1 MVRKVFEK
9 AGLIPGLQ
17 PGPRPL
23 PGAAVPVEPGRPR
36 TAPGTM
42 MGFLTAQSS
51 AIHEAEGLRERVKE
65 LEDAAPLRKLDPLS
79 IKPSRWA
86 NRHEASFA
94 TTEFRALK
102 AEISAAG
109 GNVQP
114 IKVRPV
120 AVLNGS
126 TPPLGGQFELIF
138 GHRRHRACLDL
149 GIPVLAAI
157 EDATDLSLFEQME
170 RENRGRKNLSA
181 WEQGTMYR
189 KALDEGL
196 YPSLRRLSEGLGV
209 DVSLVSKSVTL
220 ARLPDALVA
229 AFASPLEIQF
239 RWAAPLADAVQ
250 KDPEGTLARARAI
263 VAEGQTP
270 PSAAGV
276 FAALVTD
283 PRHGVTAGSAPAVL
297 EIFKAGKKAATL
309 TTDGKGRAVV
319 KFEPGALANARRK
332 ALAKLIEEFLRS

>member
-1 MVRKVFEK
+1 MVRKAFEK
-9 AGLIPGLQ
+9 AGMIPGLQ
-17 PGPRPL
+17 LGPRP
-23 PGAAVPVEPGRPR
+23 PAAPALPVEPGRPR

-51 AIHEAEGLRERVKE
+51 AIHEAEGLKERVRA
-65 LEDAAPLRKLDPLS
+65 LEDAAPLRKLDPAL

-94 TTEFRALK
+94 TPEFRALK
-102 AEISAAG
+102 AEISSAG

-114 IKVRPV
+114 IKVRPLV
-120 AVLNGS
+120 VLNGS
-126 TPPLGGQFELIF
+126 TPPLEGQFELIF

-220 ARLPDALVA
+220 ARLPEAVVA

-263 VAEGQTP
+263 VAEGRAQPNAT
-270 PSAAGV
+270 GV
-276 FAALVTD
+276 FAALVVD
-283 PRHGVTAGSAPAVL
+283 PGQGMLPGPAPAVL

-309 TTDGKGRAVV
+309 TSDGKGRAVI
-319 KFEPGALANARRK
+319 KFEAGALANARRK
-332 ALAKLIEEFLRS
+332 ALVKLIEDFLKG